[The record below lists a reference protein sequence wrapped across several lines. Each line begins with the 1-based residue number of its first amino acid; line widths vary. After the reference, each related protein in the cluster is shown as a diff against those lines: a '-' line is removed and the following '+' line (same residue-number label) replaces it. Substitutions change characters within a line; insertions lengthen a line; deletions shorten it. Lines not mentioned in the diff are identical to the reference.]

1 MRTHERLVGTSTTG
15 DDTDHTTDGG
25 RDDLLGSGWELDAS
39 LALIWVVANDGNVV
53 SGGTSKS
60 TTVTDLL
67 LNVGDDGS
75 FWDLADW
82 EDVADG
88 QSSVLS
94 GVDELSGVHAL
105 VGDEGL
111 GVKLEAVW
119 VAENDLGERST
130 TSWVVDDIL
139 HDTTDVTVTLSIIEV
154 TKCGWGNTETLVG
167 GKDRSATFTLVANNT
182 THLRY
187 QLVLI
192 LLPVV
197 ALAALANPA
206 SSMIIYDC
214 VSLWCVAAT
223 IVFDVVFT
231 RMSSSLCEVLVR
243 CRAHCKVAN
252 CRLYEAGYAAPDNS
266 QIEAA
271 YLVGDGLVVERLLS
285 CRRGESSLREGDLD
299 RIGSVR
305 RPKFSECAWSQ

>member
-39 LALIWVVANDGNVV
+39 LALIWVVANNGNVV

-197 ALAALANPA
+197 ALVALANPA
-206 SSMIIYDC
+206 SSMMIYDC
-214 VSLWCVAAT
+214 FFAV
-223 IVFDVVFT
+223 
-231 RMSSSLCEVLVR
+231 LCCDYCIR
-243 CRAHCKVAN
+243 
-252 CRLYEAGYAAPDNS
+252 CRLYSDVFTPLRDAGS
-266 QIEAA
+266 
-271 YLVGDGLVVERLLS
+271 LS
-285 CRRGESSLREGDLD
+285 SAL
-299 RIGSVR
+299 
-305 RPKFSECAWSQ
+305 